1 MFPSLSLFPYCILVI
16 WQYLCCALMPNVWP
30 WSVMNLLVYYI
41 GKSNFVYVFQVTC
54 FPFDD
59 HNCPPIQLVISFCHS
74 AYSWLKED
82 IENVVVVHCKAGKA
96 RTGLM
101 ISSLLLFLK
110 VRLPC
115 IVSVYQPQWY
125 VLQNLHQ
132 ISYN

>member
-1 MFPSLSLFPYCILVI
+1 MFI
-16 WQYLCCALMPNVWP
+16 
-30 WSVMNLLVYYI
+30 
-41 GKSNFVYVFQVTC
+41 FQVAC

-110 VRLPC
+110 VKLVALCNNENNTCPK
-115 IVSVYQPQWY
+115 IFTKFLTVGASF
-125 VLQNLHQ
+125 LFLL
-132 ISYN
+132 